1 LEEFVLE
8 RILRSLVEE
17 QSISRLLKTI
27 EKEKEGGRTTQDFHN
42 VWLDSE
48 VIEKSKKIWVN

>member
-1 LEEFVLE
+1 MEEFVLE

-17 QSISRLLKTI
+17 ESISRLLKTI
-27 EKEKEGGRTTQDFHN
+27 EKQEGERSTQDFHN

>member
-1 LEEFVLE
+1 MEEFVLE
-8 RILRSLVEE
+8 RILRSLIEE
-17 QSISRLLKTI
+17 ESISRLLKTI
-27 EKEKEGGRTTQDFHN
+27 EKEDGERTTQDFHD

>member
-8 RILRSLVEE
+8 RILRSLIEE
-17 QSISRLLKTI
+17 ESISRLLKTI
-27 EKEKEGGRTTQDFHN
+27 EKEDGKRTTQDFHN

-48 VIEKSKKIWVN
+48 VIDKSKRIWVN

>member
-8 RILRSLVEE
+8 RILRSLIEE
-17 QSISRLLKTI
+17 ESISRLLKTI
-27 EKEKEGGRTTQDFHN
+27 EKEDGKRTAQDFHN

-48 VIEKSKKIWVN
+48 VIDKSKKIWVN

>member
-1 LEEFVLE
+1 MEEFVLE
-8 RILRSLVEE
+8 RILRSLIEE
-17 QSISRLLKTI
+17 ESISRLLKTI
-27 EKEKEGGRTTQDFHN
+27 EKEDGERTTQDFHK